1 MSRNRTMTNNV
12 DVILQRLASQPAS
25 ADIDIL
31 SELVAAIRPR
41 NPHDSAYAINTLR
54 SLILLLSQ
62 RADLRRAFCDYLM
75 AVLGNRRQL
84 HLFAE
89 TGILSNEDVSAAFW
103 RRLGEKILP
112 SIYRDEYLKDA
123 LGCVFNVEGD
133 EIWVHAVPDSIW
145 LDVWQAMQLDKAE
158 HAQPLRYIQTELIQ
172 AALVLSHRIAAIGLE
187 PELVRNHPAIE
198 QFESPFLTQ
207 NHSMR
212 EYLEGRNQVLI
223 EPGTPA
229 EDDLHV
235 RVLLGQCEEI
245 VQKVRK
251 TAAQQGVSV
260 SLTYLM
266 VRLRQ
271 HLSRL
276 TLLLDLLD
284 PAQHSDVATRAV
296 HLFKTL
302 IAADRRKTS
311 LRDLLTTNTDLIALQ
326 ITEHAGRTGEHYIAG
341 DRNEWLQMAKSAM
354 GAGFIVGFMAMVKI
368 LMGKLVLAPLI
379 QAAAFSLNY
388 SLGFILI
395 HTLHFTVATK
405 QPAMTAAKIA
415 ASMEASGTDHDAL
428 DGLAELIETVCRT
441 QFIAILGNVL
451 IAMPTALLI
460 ALAIRY
466 GTGGHWISPEKAH
479 HLLADIDPL
488 HSLAIPYAAI
498 AGCCLFLAGLI
509 SGYYDNKAIYNQ
521 IPERLRQLKLPKRL
535 LGVNRWHKVCG
546 YIENNLGAL
555 AGNFFFGIML
565 GSAGTLGFVL
575 GLPIDIRHITFSSAN
590 FAFALI
596 ALDFAVDG
604 KTIAL
609 SLLGVTLIGLTNLA
623 VSFGLAL
630 FVALRARRTTFA
642 ASRAL
647 FGKLLKRFFA
657 MPWAFFYPPQT
668 SPATSAAVAGA
679 ASR

>member
-1 MSRNRTMTNNV
+1 MSRNSPMNSSM
-12 DVILQRLASQPAS
+12 DVILQRIATQPVS
-25 ADIDIL
+25 ADIDFL
-31 SELVAAIRPR
+31 SEIVAAIRPR
-41 NPHDSAYAINTLR
+41 NPHDTTYASNALR
-54 SLILLLSQ
+54 ALILLLTQ
-62 RADLRRAFCDYLM
+62 RADLRSAFCNYLM
-75 AVLGNRRQL
+75 AVVGSRRQL

-89 TGILSNEDVSAAFW
+89 TGILSNEDVSTAFW

-112 SIYRDEYLKDA
+112 SAYRDEYLKDA
-123 LGCVFNVEGD
+123 LGRVFNVEGD
-133 EIWVHAVPDSIW
+133 EIWVQAITDDIW
-145 LDVWQAMQLDKAE
+145 LDAWHALQLDKTL
-158 HAQPLRYIQTELIQ
+158 HAQALRYIQSELIQ

-187 PELVRNHPAIE
+187 PELVRNYPAIE

-207 NHSMR
+207 NHGIR
-212 EYLEGRNQVLI
+212 EYLEGRHQALIDPATQV
-223 EPGTPA
+223 
-229 EDDLHV
+229 EDDRHA

-276 TLLLDLLD
+276 ILLLDLLD
-284 PAQHSDVATRAV
+284 PGQHSDAATRAV
-296 HLFKTL
+296 DLFKTL
-302 IAADRRKTS
+302 IVADRRKTS

-341 DRNEWLQMAKSAM
+341 DRTEWQQMAKSAM
-354 GAGFIVGFMAMVKI
+354 GAGFIVGFMAMIK
-368 LMGKLVLAPLI
+368 LLLGKLALAPFI

-415 ASMEASGTDHDAL
+415 ASMEASGTDHDSL

-466 GTGGHWISPEKAH
+466 GTGGHWISPEKAQ

-488 HSLAIPYAAI
+488 HSLALPHAAI

-521 IPERLRQLKLPKRL
+521 IPERLRQLRLPKYL
-535 LGVNRWHKVCG
+535 LGVNRWNKVCG
-546 YIENNLGAL
+546 YVENNLGAL

-565 GSAGTLGFVL
+565 GAMGTLGFVL

-590 FAFALI
+590 FAYALV
-596 ALDFAVDG
+596 ALDFVMDS

-609 SLLGVTLIGLTNLA
+609 SLLGITLIGLTNLA

-647 FGKLLKRFFA
+647 VGKLLKRFCN
-657 MPWAFFYPPQT
+657 MPWAFFYPPK
-668 SPATSAAVAGA
+668 SDPAAVLAVADA